1 MLTAPLLNSMT
12 AESLA
17 VNSTNNI
24 DEPILNDSSNAATS
38 KLNGAQIASLLNI
51 IQSYK
56 DGAISRGAAISI
68 VVSTLGVSQQSAE
81 TFIEEPIKMRI

>member
-1 MLTAPLLNSMT
+1 MNEPMLNSMT

-24 DEPILNDSSNAATS
+24 DEPILNDSSNAAAS

>member
-1 MLTAPLLNSMT
+1 MNEPMLNSMT

-17 VNSTNNI
+17 VDSTNNI